1 MGRLVNVKG
10 DFGLHKA
17 TFIAKL
23 PRSLPSGEEW
33 LTESCTLYR
42 SENGKFLM
50 SRLGRRNVA
59 KGNTAS
65 VMGVI
70 SDHSVFASFCRET
83 REWQFIS
90 GEL

>member
-1 MGRLVNVKG
+1 MERLVDVKG

-42 SENGKFLM
+42 SENGKFFYYHVAGLEVQL
-50 SRLGRRNVA
+50 RKHVYVLEDAEDALRWFDEQVGLVRRA
-59 KGNTAS
+59 IKP
-65 VMGVI
+65 
-70 SDHSVFASFCRET
+70 
-83 REWQFIS
+83 
-90 GEL
+90 